1 MIKKE
6 LYALYSSLQALQ
18 GAGGARFAYAI
29 SKNKKFIQE
38 ELELVEKSLI
48 QSDEYKAYE
57 AKRIELC
64 KKHAEKDVNGEAK
77 MTNNTFDIIDRKKFD
92 KELKVLQDEYKD
104 TLEEHLKK
112 VEEYN
117 KLLDMDT
124 EITFFKIKLEILPD
138 TYEEEIEDPKTKV
151 KTRSTRPIGKLLD
164 PVLFLIEE

>member
-64 KKHAEKDVNGEAK
+64 KKHSHKDENGEAK
-77 MTNNTFDIIDRKKFD
+77 MTNNTFDIIDRAAFD
-92 KELKVLQDEYKD
+92 TELKVLQEAYSVE
-104 TLEEHLKK
+104 LENHLKK

-117 KLLDMDT
+117 KLLETDT
-124 EITFFKIKLEILPD
+124 EITFFKIKLEIVPD
-138 TYEEEIEDPKTKV
+138 TYQDKDGINH
-151 KTRSTRPIGKLLD
+151 PIGTLLD

>member
-38 ELELVEKSLI
+38 ELELVEKSLV

-64 KKHAEKDVNGEAK
+64 KKHSHKDENGEAK